1 MVSLRSSAKTL
12 VYGLGES
19 GEAAARALAERGC
32 PVLVADSGDSEAARS
47 AAARLG
53 ELGVEVRLDAGVEAL
68 EGADRVVTSPGI
80 PPWDSV
86 LSEAE
91 RLGVPVLSEVA
102 LGLELLGGGVRVAA
116 VTGTNGKTTVA
127 DMTGAILEA
136 SGVPR
141 VVAGNSWSAVTGRLE
156 EIRRAGNLVLEVSSF
171 QLHYLPEP
179 GFEAA
184 ALLNVRPD
192 HMNWHSSFEEYA
204 RDKLR
209 VFEGQGPGDL
219 ALLSAH
225 DPVCAGA
232 AKGLTAEALLV
243 GAGDTRVEGED
254 LYLRGERVLRSSEL
268 GFAGRH
274 NHENA
279 LFAAALAQRLGADGA
294 GIRRGLAG
302 YRLKPHRMQVVGER
316 GGVLYVDDSKAT
328 NPAAVAAALAGLD
341 RPVVLLLGGSEKY
354 TNFSEVADHLESCRA
369 VVCHGEAGERVAR
382 ALSER
387 AEVHGVEVVRA
398 AGLEDAVSEAEDRA
412 RAGDVVLLS
421 PGCASFD
428 EFSGYAER
436 GAAFARLCG
445 PDADS
450 GIGTAN
456 ARRASGE

>member
-1 MVSLRSSAKTL
+1 MRSSAQTL

-19 GEAAARALAERGC
+19 GEAAARALAERGYA
-32 PVLVADSGDSEAARS
+32 VRAADSGDSEAARS

-53 ELGVEVRLDAGVEAL
+53 ELGVEVRLGAGVEAL
-68 EGADRVVTSPGI
+68 EGAGRVVTSPGI
-80 PPWDSV
+80 PPRDPV

-91 RLGVPVLSEVA
+91 RRGLPVLSEVA
-102 LGLELLGGGVRVAA
+102 LGLELLEDGARVAA

-127 DMTGAILEA
+127 DMTRAILEA
-136 SGVPR
+136 SGVPH

-204 RDKLR
+204 QDKLR
-209 VFEGQGPGDL
+209 VFEGQSADDL

-225 DPVCAGA
+225 DPACVEA
-232 AKGLTAEALLV
+232 APGLAARKLMV
-243 GAGDTRVEGED
+243 GSGDTRVAGED
-254 LYLRGERVLRSSEL
+254 LYLRGERLLRASEL

-279 LFAAALAQRLGADGA
+279 LFAAALAQSLGAGET
-294 GIRRGLAG
+294 GIRRGLTA

-328 NPAAVAAALAGLD
+328 NPAAVAAALSGLD

-354 TNFSEVADHLESCRA
+354 TDFSEVADNLEGCRA
-369 VVCHGEAGERVAR
+369 AVCHGEAGERIAR
-382 ALSER
+382 TLSGR
-387 AEVHGVEVVRA
+387 AEAYGVQVVRA
-398 AGLEDAVSEAEDRA
+398 AGLADAVSEAEARA

-436 GAAFARLCG
+436 GAEFARLCG
-445 PDADS
+445 SDAET
-450 GIGTAN
+450 GLGTAN